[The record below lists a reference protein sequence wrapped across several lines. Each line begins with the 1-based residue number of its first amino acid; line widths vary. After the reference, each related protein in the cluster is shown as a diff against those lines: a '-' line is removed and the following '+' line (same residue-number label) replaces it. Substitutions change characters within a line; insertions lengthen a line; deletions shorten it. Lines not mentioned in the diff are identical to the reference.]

1 MREILCYGDSNTWG
15 WDPEKK
21 ARYPREIRWTG
32 VLQSELGEDYHVI
45 EEGQNGRTTVWDDP
59 IEGYKNGLEYLY
71 PCLET
76 HKPLD
81 LVIIMLGTND
91 LKYRFSVSSYDIAK
105 GMGRLI
111 DVVQKSDTGKN
122 NKSPE
127 LLVIAPP
134 PLGKLTEFAEMFQFG
149 TEKSKTL
156 AIHYSNICK
165 EKGCHFLDAG
175 TVIKSSDIDG
185 IHLEAEEHKKLGRAV
200 AKAVKRIIG

>member
-1 MREILCYGDSNTWG
+1 MYKR
-15 WDPEKK
+15 
-21 ARYPREIRWTG
+21 
-32 VLQSELGEDYHVI
+32 Q
-45 EEGQNGRTTVWDDP
+45 TVWDDP

-122 NKSPE
+122 NKAPE

-156 AIHYSNICK
+156 AIHYSNTCI

-185 IHLEAEEHKKLGRAV
+185 IHLEAEEHRKLGRAV